1 MTSPA
6 ALISDVQ
13 LNVLS
18 HSSFLDFSMTSKFV
32 TGAAPTEKNPISADR
47 SMSEGMLETKYIAA
61 HVIAIATEHRRLWSS
76 ASAWRLLA
84 GPRKLRQLSL
94 PSLRGTWRLPL
105 PLLGRQAQACKLEL
119 WWKDRLR

>member
-61 HVIAIATEHRRLWSS
+61 HVIAIATEHRPIMVFRQCM
-76 ASAWRLLA
+76 ASISRPQKTRSEERRV
-84 GPRKLRQLSL
+84 GK
-94 PSLRGTWRLPL
+94 
-105 PLLGRQAQACKLEL
+105 E
-119 WWKDRLR
+119 